1 MAHPKKLWQGSE
13 FLAEVFAGYNVTHVF
28 YIESILRQTLIE
40 LERRNIR
47 RIMTHSEKA
56 AAYMADGYARASR
69 KVGVCMA
76 QSVGAANL
84 ASGLQEAY
92 LAKSPVL
99 AITGK
104 KPSMY
109 RYRHAY
115 QEIDHWPL
123 FEPTSKFNTS
133 IEHASELPQAIRQLF
148 REAVTG
154 TPGPVHID
162 MPNHQ
167 AGIIERGDIA
177 SDLII
182 ESIFSQVP
190 PFRPVPDATAVKAA
204 INLIYKAERPLLVA
218 GGGAIMSGAGSE
230 ISKLVEKL
238 NIPLAT
244 SVDGKGVILENH
256 PLSLGIMGGYGRA
269 CTNAIAAEADLVI
282 FIGCTA
288 CDQTTKNWTLPSQ
301 GTMVIQI
308 DINPVELG
316 RNYPNAVSIMGDA
329 RTTAVA
335 MAAMVRGPHTNVAW
349 TKKAGRALAEWR
361 EKLVPARTDFTSP
374 IKVERLCQI
383 IQDELP
389 ADSILVSDTGFAA
402 IWTASHIDLTKP
414 QQRYIRAAGGSLGW
428 AYPAS
433 LGAKC
438 GAPDQPVICFT
449 GDGGFWYHIAEI
461 ETAVRYGIPTVT
473 VVNNNRGLGMCR
485 KQIHEMY
492 GNAEGNRDEMYRF
505 RDTSFAQ
512 IAEAMGAI
520 GIMVSEEK
528 YVAPALGDAIRS
540 GKPAVV
546 EVMTDITCDPQMY

>member
-1 MAHPKKLWQGSE
+1 MAYPKKLWQGSE
-13 FLAEVFAGYNVTHVF
+13 FLAATFAGYGVTHVF
-28 YIESILRQTLIE
+28 YIESVLRQTLIE

-69 KVGVCMA
+69 RAGVCMA

-84 ASGLQEAY
+84 ASGMQEAY
-92 LAKSPVL
+92 LAKSPVI

-115 QEIDHWPL
+115 QEVDHWPL
-123 FEPTSKFNTS
+123 FEPVSKFNTS

-182 ESIFSQVP
+182 EKSFSRIP
-190 PFRPVPDATAVKAA
+190 PFRPIPDPAAVKAA
-204 INLIYKAERPLLVA
+204 VDLIYKAERPLLVA
-218 GGGAIMSGAGSE
+218 GGGAVMSDAGAE
-230 ISKLVEKL
+230 ITKLAERL

-244 SVDGKGVILENH
+244 SVDGKGIMLENH

-269 CTNAIAAEADLVI
+269 CTNAIAAEADLVV
-282 FIGCTA
+282 FIGCSA

-301 GTMVIQI
+301 ETPVIQI
-308 DINPVELG
+308 DINPAELG
-316 RNYPNAVSIMGDA
+316 RNYPNAVSVLGDA
-329 RTTAVA
+329 KAAAAA
-335 MAAMVRGPHTNVAW
+335 MAATLQAPHPNAAW
-349 TKKAGRALAEWR
+349 TRKAAQALAEWR
-361 EKLVPARTDFTSP
+361 KSLIPARADSGSP

-389 ADSILVSDTGFAA
+389 EDGILVSDTGFAA

-414 QQRYIRAAGGSLGW
+414 RQRYIRAAGGSLGW

-433 LGAKC
+433 LGVKC
-438 GAPDQPVICFT
+438 GAPDQPVVCFT
-449 GDGGFWYHIAEI
+449 GDGGFWYHVAEI

-492 GNAEGNRDEMYRF
+492 GNAEGNRDEMYQF
-505 RDTSFAQ
+505 RAASFAQ
-512 IAEAMGAI
+512 LAETMGAV
-520 GIMVSEEK
+520 GITVIEEK
-528 YVAPALGDAIRS
+528 DLAPALGDAIRG

-546 EVMTDITCDPQMY
+546 EVITDITGDPQLY

>member
-1 MAHPKKLWQGSE
+1 M
-13 FLAEVFAGYNVTHVF
+13 FAGYGVTHVF
-28 YIESILRQTLIE
+28 YIESVLRQTLIE

-69 KVGVCMA
+69 RVGVCMA

-115 QEIDHWPL
+115 QEVDHWPL
-123 FEPTSKFNTS
+123 FEPVSKFNTS
-133 IEHASELPQAIRQLF
+133 IEHASELPQAMRQLF
-148 REAVTG
+148 REAVSG
-154 TPGPVHID
+154 TPGPVHVD

-167 AGIIERGDIA
+167 AGIIERGEVA
-177 SDLII
+177 SDLVI
-182 ESIFSQVP
+182 EPIYSQVP
-190 PFRPVPDATAVKAA
+190 PFRPAPDAAAVKTALD
-204 INLIYKAERPLLVA
+204 LIYNAKRPLLVA
-218 GGGAIMSGAGSE
+218 GGGAVMSGAGPE
-230 ISKLVEKL
+230 ITRLAEGL
-238 NIPLAT
+238 HIPLAT

-256 PLSLGIMGGYGRA
+256 PLSLGVMGGYGRA
-269 CTNAIAAEADLVI
+269 CANAIASEADLVV
-282 FIGCTA
+282 FIGCSA

-301 GTMVIQI
+301 DTPVIQI
-308 DINPVELG
+308 DSNPVELG
-316 RNYPNAVSIMGDA
+316 RNYPNAASVLGDA
-329 RTTAVA
+329 KATA
-335 MAAMVRGPHTNVAW
+335 AAMVAALHGPHANAGW
-349 TKKAGRALAEWR
+349 TKKAAQALAEWR
-361 EKLVPARTDFTSP
+361 GKLVPARTHPGSP

-383 IQDELP
+383 LQDELP
-389 ADSILVSDTGFAA
+389 ADGILVSDTGFAA

-414 QQRYIRAAGGSLGW
+414 RQRYIRAAGGSLGW

-433 LGAKC
+433 LGVKC
-438 GAPDQPVICFT
+438 GAPDRPVVCFT

-492 GNAEGNRDEMYRF
+492 GNAEGNREEMYRF
-505 RDTSFAQ
+505 QPASFARL
-512 IAEAMGAI
+512 AETMGAV
-520 GIMVSEEK
+520 GITVTGEK
-528 YVAPALGDAIRS
+528 DVAAALGDAIQC

-546 EVMTDITCDPQMY
+546 EIITDITGDPQQY